1 MDISGCEL
9 SPGREWE
16 GANLGTGKVLY
27 FDLSGNYRSGCMCKN
42 LLPVYQTLQYRQ
54 YTLQKK
60 KGKIN
65 LYLAAQIE
73 SIWLTP
79 HLSRVFI
86 KTSKSGLFTVKINV
100 TKSIH
105 FIHEKYFQAFSSLF
119 LFL

>member
-1 MDISGCEL
+1 M
-9 SPGREWE
+9 
-16 GANLGTGKVLY
+16 
-27 FDLSGNYRSGCMCKN
+27 
-42 LLPVYQTLQYRQ
+42 LQYRQ

-65 LYLAAQIE
+65 LYLAAHIE

-79 HLSRVFI
+79 HLSRGFFI

-100 TKSIH
+100 MKSIH

-119 LFL
+119 LFLRNYESNSFQFLWLTSFLTHC